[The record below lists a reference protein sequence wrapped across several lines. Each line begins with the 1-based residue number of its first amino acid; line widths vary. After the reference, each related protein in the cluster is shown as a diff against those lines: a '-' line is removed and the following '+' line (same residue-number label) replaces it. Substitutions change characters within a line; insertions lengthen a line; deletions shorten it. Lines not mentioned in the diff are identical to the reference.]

1 MNRLLMKNKC
11 LISMLLSFV
20 AIPTGLLL
28 YYGLEDENWDYFAKG
43 KFITNTEGYE
53 YKYKGMIYH
62 LGLMVSEH
70 SLIAELS
77 IVFSLISVIVHQ
89 GVMAEMKIKK

>member
-1 MNRLLMKNKC
+1 MKNKC

-53 YKYKGMIYH
+53 YKYNGVVYH
-62 LGLMVSEH
+62 NGLMVSEH
-70 SLIAELS
+70 SLIVVLS
-77 IVFSLISVIVHQ
+77 IVFGLISVIVH
-89 GVMAEMKIKK
+89 GGMIAEMKKT